1 MQTIGNGKVSSEISK
16 VNANFSFLDTSK
28 ITYFSDTTANWAT
41 KTSLVSAANVFYI
54 YTDYQTITQG
64 SSTIN
69 IAGVKIGDGNAYV
82 VDLPF
87 VTVSQAEKE
96 FWNNKVRCYM
106 DTTFVNSENLIF
118 TTH

>member
-41 KTSLVSAANVFYI
+41 KTSLISTAGVFYI
-54 YTDYQTITQG
+54 YTDYQIINQG
-64 SSTIN
+64 SSVTN
-69 IAGVKIGDGNAYV
+69 VAGVKIGDGTTYV

-87 VTVSQAEKE
+87 VTVSQSEKE
-96 FWNNKVRCYM
+96 FWNNKVRCYLSSL
-106 DTTFVNSENLIF
+106 NSENLIF